1 MDYNW
6 ALAELQS
13 FIDLTKLVSR
23 PQASGRIVVAGDSRR
38 VKGQYDEIVE
48 KSHVIE
54 QILDRVIPTWR
65 NDLENLD
72 NRRWQGHRQAAL
84 RAVSEIKHR
93 EEIAE
98 KLGDNAPQ
106 ISAAALHPWVWES
119 ARSLWQSG
127 HYRAAVQAAV
137 TKLNAE
143 TQKKVGRR
151 DVSEKALFSE
161 SYSSNAPEPGKA
173 RLRPANDDGGKTAS
187 SIRRGIASLAEGLY
201 AAIRNPASHDLLDEL
216 EEHVALEQLAVVSV
230 LARFIDDSAVIK
242 WEPSS

>member
-13 FIDLTKLVSR
+13 FIDLTELVS
-23 PQASGRIVVAGDSRR
+23 PPYTPGDVLYPGDDR
-38 VKGQYDEIVE
+38 VTRGKTDEII
-48 KSHVIE
+48 KNAQVIE

-65 NDLENLD
+65 NYLEKRD
-72 NRRWQGHRQAAL
+72 NSRWQVHRQAAL
-84 RAVSEIKHR
+84 RAVSEIEHR

-106 ISAAALHPWVWES
+106 ISAAALHPWAWES

-127 HYRAAVQAAV
+127 HYRAAVQAAA

-143 TQKKVGRR
+143 TQNKVGRR

>member
-13 FIDLTKLVSR
+13 FIDLTELVS
-23 PQASGRIVVAGDSRR
+23 PPYTPEDILYPGDDR
-38 VKGQYDEIVE
+38 VTKGKTDEII
-48 KSHVIE
+48 KNAQVIE

-65 NDLENLD
+65 DYLEKRD
-72 NRRWQGHRQAAL
+72 SSRWQGHRQAAL
-84 RAVSEIKHR
+84 RAVSEIERR

-98 KLGDNAPQ
+98 KLGDSAPQ

-127 HYRAAVQAAV
+127 HYRTAVQAAV

-143 TQKKVGRR
+143 TQNKVGRR

-201 AAIRNPASHDLLDEL
+201 AAIRNPASHDPLDEL

-230 LARFIDDSAVIK
+230 LARFVDDSTVVK
-242 WEPSS
+242 

>member
-1 MDYNW
+1 MDHNW
-6 ALAELQS
+6 VLAELQS
-13 FIDLTKLVSR
+13 FIDLTELVSR
-23 PQASGRIVVAGDSRR
+23 PQASGRTVVAGDNRR
-38 VKGQYDEIVE
+38 VKGQSDEIV
-48 KSHVIE
+48 KKAHVVE

-65 NDLENLD
+65 NDLEKLD
-72 NRRWQGHRQAAL
+72 NKRWQVHRQAAL

-143 TQKKVGRR
+143 TQNKVGRR
-151 DVSEKALFSE
+151 DISEKALFSE

>member
-13 FIDLTKLVSR
+13 FIDLTELVS
-23 PQASGRIVVAGDSRR
+23 PPYTPGDMYLGEER
-38 VKGQYDEIVE
+38 VTKGKTDEII
-48 KSHVIE
+48 KSAQIIE
-54 QILDRVIPTWR
+54 QILDRVIPAWR
-65 NDLENLD
+65 NYLEKRN
-72 NRRWQGHRQAAL
+72 NRRWQAHRQVAL
-84 RAVSEIKHR
+84 RAVSEIEHR

-98 KLGDNAPQ
+98 KLGDKAPK

-127 HYRAAVQAAV
+127 HYRTAVQTAV

-143 TQKKVGRR
+143 TQNKVGRR

-216 EEHVALEQLAVVSV
+216 EEHVALEQLAAVSM
-230 LARFIDDSAVIK
+230 LARFVDDSTVVE
-242 WEPSS
+242 WELH

>member
-1 MDYNW
+1 MDHNW
-6 ALAELQS
+6 VLAELQS
-13 FIDLTKLVSR
+13 FIDLTELVSR
-23 PQASGRIVVAGDSRR
+23 PQASGRTVVAGDNRR
-38 VKGQYDEIVE
+38 VKGQSDEIV
-48 KSHVIE
+48 KKAHVVE

-65 NDLENLD
+65 NDLEKLD
-72 NRRWQGHRQAAL
+72 NKRWQVHRQAAL
-84 RAVSEIKHR
+84 RAVSEIKHH

-143 TQKKVGRR
+143 TQNKVGRR
-151 DVSEKALFSE
+151 DISEKALFSE

>member
-1 MDYNW
+1 M
-6 ALAELQS
+6 
-13 FIDLTKLVSR
+13 
-23 PQASGRIVVAGDSRR
+23 
-38 VKGQYDEIVE
+38 
-48 KSHVIE
+48 
-54 QILDRVIPTWR
+54 DRVIPTWR

-143 TQKKVGRR
+143 TQNKVGRR
-151 DVSEKALFSE
+151 DISEKALFSE